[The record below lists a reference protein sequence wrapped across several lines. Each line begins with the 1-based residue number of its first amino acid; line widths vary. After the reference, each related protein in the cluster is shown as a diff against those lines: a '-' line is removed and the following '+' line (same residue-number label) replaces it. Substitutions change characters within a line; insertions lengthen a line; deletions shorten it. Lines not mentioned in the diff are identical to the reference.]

1 LRKAGAHRVPV
12 TVLLPRRDVIVRQL
26 ALPGVSDKDLP
37 AAVAFQI
44 DSLHPY
50 PEDSVAHAWVRL
62 PRTSTVLVAIVQRE
76 LIDRWT
82 NLFTEAGVKMAAFT
96 FSAAALFSASR
107 ILTEPPSSF
116 AAFGPSGMDF
126 EAYGESSARGIFS
139 GVFDAEAGARAE
151 RLTRSELRLSD
162 DAESLSLADLLPPL
176 RNTPTGY
183 PVEDNAQLLAA
194 AVTGACPRLS
204 IQANLLPEHLRSQ
217 TSRLIYIPTAIL
229 GVLLI
234 GAAIVAASQQP
245 VEDRRYLDKLNQEIK
260 MLERQAAQV
269 GQIDKSVQDMQARM
283 ALLDRHRRR
292 SQADAEALREMTNLL
307 QPPAWLAMFA
317 LTRSDIT
324 VNGEAE
330 QAAPLLRVIDQ
341 SPLFRDSGFSQ
352 AMSKVGAG
360 AETFVLRTIR
370 EGEGVGLEQGEQ
382 R

>member
-1 LRKAGAHRVPV
+1 
-12 TVLLPRRDVIVRQL
+12 
-26 ALPGVSDKDLP
+26 
-37 AAVAFQI
+37 
-44 DSLHPY
+44 
-50 PEDSVAHAWVRL
+50 
-62 PRTSTVLVAIVQRE
+62 
-76 LIDRWT
+76 
-82 NLFTEAGVKMAAFT
+82 
-96 FSAAALFSASR
+96 
-107 ILTEPPSSF
+107 
-116 AAFGPSGMDF
+116 
-126 EAYGESSARGIFS
+126 
-139 GVFDAEAGARAE
+139 
-151 RLTRSELRLSD
+151 
-162 DAESLSLADLLPPL
+162 
-176 RNTPTGY
+176 
-183 PVEDNAQLLAA
+183 VEDNAQLLAA